1 MISSISSSNQP
12 TRKRRAIQGFLWGL
26 VFLLLVEIFL
36 FRNPA
41 LYGVSPASFLGQI
54 ANVQERLARQ
64 HPDRIKVLV
73 LGDSQSMDAL
83 RPPLLA
89 SHYGIQPDEIFNLS
103 VSGGKAVD
111 MLHLYEDA
119 EGKLPNLMRVV
130 IAVNEHQLNSADIK
144 SDAKFRY
151 FATLSERMGT
161 PRVADKADL
170 AFGQLLYAYGL
181 RDVWTQL
188 AQQWWEGKLPQEPRD
203 KYAYRWGLPPV
214 PGREQKHFGTEYA
227 RTVADRW
234 MKDYRLDGPQ
244 ADALHKLVQHLKE
257 RGVQVT
263 VVQLP
268 RTQAFEHVMK
278 TTYAGQQAAFRERV
292 QSEAAQIGA
301 SFTVIP
307 PLLDDAY
314 FRDANH
320 VNERGAKEITRVMP

>member
-41 LYGVSPASFLGQI
+41 LYGVSPSSFLGQI

-64 HPDRIKVLV
+64 SPDRIKVLV

-111 MLHLYEDA
+111 MLHLYKDA

-151 FATLSERMGT
+151 FATLSERMGAS
-161 PRVADKADL
+161 RVADKADL

-214 PGREQKHFGTEYA
+214 PGREPKHFGVEYA
-227 RTVADRW
+227 QTVADRW

-244 ADALHKLVQHLKE
+244 ADSLHKLVQHLKE

-268 RTQAFEHVMK
+268 RTQAFEQVMK

-292 QSEAAQIGA
+292 QSEAAQVGA

-320 VNERGAKEITRVMP
+320 VNERGAKEITRVIP

>member
-12 TRKRRAIQGFLWGL
+12 NRKRPALRGLLWGL
-26 VFLLLVEIFL
+26 VFLLLAEIFL

-64 HPDRIKVLV
+64 DTDRIKLLV

-89 SHYGIQPDEIFNLS
+89 EHYGMQPDEIFNLS

-119 EGKLPNLMRVV
+119 SDELPHLTRVV

-151 FATLSERMGT
+151 FATLPERMGT

-188 AQQWWEGKLPQEPRD
+188 AKQWWAGKLPQEPRD

-214 PGREQKHFGTEYA
+214 SGREPKHFGMEYA

-234 MKDYRLDGPQ
+234 MEGYRLDGPQ
-244 ADALHKLVQHLKE
+244 ADAFHQLIEQLKE

-268 RTQAFEHVMK
+268 RTQAFENVMK
-278 TTYAGQQAAFRERV
+278 TSYVEKQTAFRNRIRTEM
-292 QSEAAQIGA
+292 EQIGA
-301 SFTVIP
+301 SFTAIP
-307 PLLDDAY
+307 PVLDDSY

-320 VNERGAKEITRVMP
+320 MNERGAREISRMMP